1 MPGPASV
8 RWTWV
13 DWVYCLFVIPVL
25 VGLLLW
31 WAARDWF
38 EGLWIFALPAFLL
51 ATLGLGVAAGVGF
64 RFLRC
69 SWPQPRPMPWWQWPL
84 WALPPLLVAAWIWI
98 ERHDERPGRWI
109 DRTLWTPPFFF
120 EIDLALTFDG
130 EPVRLHR
137 RIECVRYD
145 VGSHNEGPRGIQSYA
160 TPRSVGQR
168 LASGGAIMLVVP
180 DVCGELARQAQTV
193 PVPELTMGDDD
204 LPLIAWTPTPDDP
217 EMIEVYAARSY
228 YQRPD
233 ARVRFHDLAIRRTAP
248 GYDGPSQHEFAW
260 FRPVDRETPPWKYPP
275 RSYFGL
281 YVVSAEEAK
290 WSRAEPVARL
300 LRNLERP
307 AVVDWGELR
316 TSLRTIHE
324 LPRPFGFWWTREFL
338 RPQVYGGHPETGA
351 NTGYV
356 EDFIPLRRSG
366 DAYAPAPEER
376 GVVVLYREPRWAQ
389 KGGEPLQIR
398 LGGALLT
405 IDQPFGS
412 LGPSL
417 RDVHVFD
424 PRDRRLYALGAVYVH
439 TLPPRR

>member
-1 MPGPASV
+1 
-8 RWTWV
+8 
-13 DWVYCLFVIPVL
+13 VIPVL

-168 LASGGAIMLVVP
+168 LAAGGAVMLAVP
-180 DVCGELARQAQTV
+180 DLCDELNRWAQNTPGAV
-193 PVPELTMGDDD
+193 EGDYPLPEDY
-204 LPLIAWTPTPDDP
+204 LPLIAWTPTP
-217 EMIEVYAARSY
+217 MI
-228 YQRPD
+228 
-233 ARVRFHDLAIRRTAP
+233 
-248 GYDGPSQHEFAW
+248 
-260 FRPVDRETPPWKYPP
+260 WK
-275 RSYFGL
+275 
-281 YVVSAEEAK
+281 
-290 WSRAEPVARL
+290 
-300 LRNLERP
+300 
-307 AVVDWGELR
+307 
-316 TSLRTIHE
+316 
-324 LPRPFGFWWTREFL
+324 
-338 RPQVYGGHPETGA
+338 
-351 NTGYV
+351 
-356 EDFIPLRRSG
+356 
-366 DAYAPAPEER
+366 
-376 GVVVLYREPRWAQ
+376 
-389 KGGEPLQIR
+389 
-398 LGGALLT
+398 
-405 IDQPFGS
+405 
-412 LGPSL
+412 
-417 RDVHVFD
+417 
-424 PRDRRLYALGAVYVH
+424 
-439 TLPPRR
+439 